1 MQSICKHLLRNI
13 PKQRGLHT
21 SFNDAYVSVAD
32 TKQNIGL
39 VYGKLGKETK
49 QLQLDREAHS
59 IYLQALGP
67 EHPKTKE
74 IARYI

>member
-1 MQSICKHLLRNI
+1 M
-13 PKQRGLHT
+13 
-21 SFNDAYVSVAD
+21 AD

-39 VYGKLGKETK
+39 VYGKLGNNTK
-49 QLQLDREAHS
+49 QLQLDREAHT

-74 IARYI
+74 IAQYI